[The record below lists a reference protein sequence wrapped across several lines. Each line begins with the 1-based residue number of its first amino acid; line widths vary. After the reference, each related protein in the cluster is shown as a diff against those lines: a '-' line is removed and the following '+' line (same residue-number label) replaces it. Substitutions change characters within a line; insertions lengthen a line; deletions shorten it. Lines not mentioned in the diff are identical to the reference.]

1 VTEFRDA
8 FMRARRRLEDG
19 EDPEEVVPEVMG
31 AAEAQEEIE
40 LAESLYSE
48 DGMEDE
54 H

>member
-8 FMRARRRLEDG
+8 FMRARKRLEDG
-19 EDPEEVVPEVMG
+19 ADPEDVVPEVLQ

-40 LAESLYSE
+40 LAESLYHE
-48 DGMEDE
+48 QAEDE

>member
-1 VTEFRDA
+1 MTDFRDA

-19 EDPEEVVPEVMG
+19 DDPEEVVPAVLQ

-40 LAESLYSE
+40 LAESLYNDKAE
-48 DGMEDE
+48 DD